1 MCKPGFPGVM
11 ECGHGH
17 TVGTQGEMENLEKGN
32 YKKQQKTKNT
42 PRSKAAPGSTGA
54 GLSLRRAVGGVGG
67 VGLGIQ

>member
-1 MCKPGFPGVM
+1 MDTGS
-11 ECGHGH
+11 EH
-17 TVGTQGEMENLEKGN
+17 GEMENLEKGN

-42 PRSKAAPGSTGA
+42 PRSKAAPGSAGA

>member
-1 MCKPGFPGVM
+1 
-11 ECGHGH
+11 
-17 TVGTQGEMENLEKGN
+17 MENLEKGK